1 MKVDQCQP
9 HENFWTARKSSQVV
23 NWVKTK
29 PRLAGNQIP
38 FGGTIFGFTCVG
50 VFNRGYPTSIKFI
63 DIYTKSNLVPLKGIR
78 YPANLGLGLTQ
89 LTTWDDWRAVQN
101 FSWGWHWS
109 TFKNIGC

>member
-9 HENFWTARKSSQVV
+9 HENFWTARQSSQVV

-29 PRLAGNQIP
+29 PGLAGNQIP
-38 FGGTIFGFTCVG
+38 FGGTRFGFTTVG
-50 VFNRGYPTSIKFI
+50 VYNTSI
-63 DIYTKSNLVPLKGIR
+63 P
-78 YPANLGLGLTQ
+78 
-89 LTTWDDWRAVQN
+89 WDDWQAVQE